1 MPMHKSTNI
10 FSEIGKFFKEND
22 ASKAMYTIMHILN
35 AIPLSE
41 KALFKEGSRCNCKMT
56 QLQVLQLLLLF
67 PCFMLKNAFNYG
79 SSSLGNLIGCQKD
92 VFYRFLSNDEHDWR
106 KILDSFSRRL
116 WNKIQRES
124 PNSDAPVCLMVDD
137 TDFPKRG
144 VRTELIGKVFSHVS
158 HKMTL
163 GFKALFLGVTD
174 GKSQML
180 LDYALVGEEGKSG
193 MYGLRQDQLDKRF
206 SKEHTDE
213 CALTKRIEEY
223 DTSKVTLMI
232 EMIKRAIKSRIRFDY
247 ILADSW
253 FACAEIIRFV
263 CSRRTNCHYLGM
275 AKMSKAKYGY
285 EGKEFTAKALVSKFN
300 HPKKG
305 RKYSRALGCYYI
317 MVDVK
322 FAGHK
327 VRLFFTKRNKNAK
340 WCALITTNTSLSFF
354 EAYRIYSMRWSLEVV
369 FKESKQNLGLGKYQ
383 MRHFSSQI
391 ACTAITAMQYNI
403 LSAVKRFTDYATIG
417 GLFKEAVGRSEEL
430 SVTERI
436 WNALVELV
444 TEIAQCFGIE
454 DENIF
459 DLLVNRTDKL
469 NHFVQFYQLRNA
481 S

>member
-1 MPMHKSTNI
+1 MHKSTNI
-10 FSEIGKFFKEND
+10 FSEIGEFFKEND

-35 AIPLSE
+35 GIPLSE
-41 KALFKEGSRCNCKMT
+41 KNLFKEVSKCNCKMT

-79 SSSLGNLIGCQKD
+79 SSSLGNLIGCRKD
-92 VFYRFLSNDEHDWR
+92 VFYRFLSNDDHDWR
-106 KILDSFSRRL
+106 KILGMFSRRL
-116 WNKIQRES
+116 WNKIQRDS
-124 PNSDAPVCLMVDD
+124 PNDGSPVCLMVDD

-144 VRTELIGKVFSHVS
+144 NRTELIGKVFSHVT

-163 GFKALFLGVTD
+163 GFKALFLGITD

-193 MYGLRQDQLDKRF
+193 MYGLRQDQLDNRF
-206 SKEHTDE
+206 SKEHSAD
-213 CALTKRIEEY
+213 CALSKRIEEY
-223 DTSKVTLMI
+223 DTGKITLMV
-232 EMIKRAIKSRIRFDY
+232 EMVKRVIKSRIKFDY

-263 CSRRTNCHYLGM
+263 CSRHTKCHYLGM
-275 AKMSKAKYGY
+275 VKMSKTKYGY
-285 EGKEFTAKALVSKFN
+285 EGKEYTAKALVSKFD

-317 MVDVK
+317 PVDVM

-327 VRLFFTKRNKNAK
+327 VRLFFTRRNKHGK

-383 MRHFSSQI
+383 MRNFSSQI

-403 LSAVKRFTDYATIG
+403 LSAAKRFTDYNTIG

-444 TEIAQCFGIE
+444 SEIAKCFGIE

-459 DLLVNRTDKL
+459 DLLVNRIDKL
-469 NHFVQFYQLRNA
+469 NHFVKFYQLRNA